1 MQDTKH
7 SSLEIL
13 NIIGGIL
20 TGLISITGLCFSI
33 YSFIVSNQTQ
43 EKIAQVPY
51 QRYVTMAI
59 GEEAVYYSN
68 DRIRVF
74 LTIELINTGNMN
86 ISFKELQFRKK
97 YGEFAPGDKSVIPNA
112 TYNSATDTLEQ
123 TTSLDHIVLAPGERI
138 KYWVELDAEDLD
150 ILQKGTVVLIDW
162 VNGEHMWMMPVLAG
176 ETRDSAL
183 KSKSRI
189 IYGPPE
195 YKTFEI
201 KVPRPE

>member
-1 MQDTKH
+1 
-7 SSLEIL
+7 
-13 NIIGGIL
+13 
-20 TGLISITGLCFSI
+20 
-33 YSFIVSNQTQ
+33 
-43 EKIAQVPY
+43 
-51 QRYVTMAI
+51 MAI

-68 DRIRVF
+68 DRVRVF

-86 ISFKELQFRKK
+86 ISFKELRFRKK

-162 VNGEHMWMMPVLAG
+162 VNGEHMWMKPVLAG

>member
-1 MQDTKH
+1 MQDFKH
-7 SSLEIL
+7 NSLEIL

-20 TGLISITGLCFSI
+20 TRLISITGLCFSI

-59 GEEAVYYSN
+59 GTEAKYYSN
-68 DRIRVF
+68 DKTRVF

-86 ISFKELQFRKK
+86 ISFKELQLRKK
-97 YGEFAPGDKSVIPNA
+97 YGESAPGDRYIIPST

-123 TTSLDHIVLAPGERI
+123 ITSLDHIVLAPGERI
-138 KYWVELDAEDLD
+138 KYWVELNEEYME
-150 ILQKGTVVLIDW
+150 ILRKGTVVLIDSI
-162 VNGEHMWMMPVLAG
+162 NGEHMWMMPIQAE

-183 KSKSRI
+183 KRKGTI

>member
-1 MQDTKH
+1 MQDFKH
-7 SSLEIL
+7 NSLEIL

-59 GEEAVYYSN
+59 GTEAKYYSN
-68 DRIRVF
+68 DKTRVF

-86 ISFKELQFRKK
+86 ISFKELQLRKK
-97 YGEFAPGDKSVIPNA
+97 YGESAPGDRYIIPST

-123 TTSLDHIVLAPGERI
+123 ITSLDHIVLAPGERI
-138 KYWVELDAEDLD
+138 KYWVELNEEYME
-150 ILQKGTVVLIDW
+150 IL
-162 VNGEHMWMMPVLAG
+162 
-176 ETRDSAL
+176 
-183 KSKSRI
+183 
-189 IYGPPE
+189 
-195 YKTFEI
+195 
-201 KVPRPE
+201 